1 VKAAICV
8 DVGSTFT
15 KAAAVDLAGGELIG
29 TASHPTTLGTD
40 VLDGV
45 DALTEGFA
53 LPGAQ
58 VLACSSAGGG
68 LRLAVIGYEALITAD
83 AARRVGLSAG
93 ARIVHVAAGP
103 LGDADLAELAAS
115 RPDLLLLAGGTDG
128 GNADVLLHNASAL
141 ASARLGVPVVAAGN
155 AAAGARVEAVLSA
168 AGQAVV
174 RAENL
179 LPRIG
184 DLEPGPA
191 RAAVRQA
198 FLSHVIGGKGL
209 SAGPRFAS
217 LVRGPTPDAV
227 LTAVE
232 LLADLRGDVV
242 AVDIGGAT
250 TDVYSAVTPDP
261 EEAGLRRAPAGVLW
275 RNRTVEADLGV
286 RWSAPGVVAAAAA
299 ERLGGGELAGPA
311 AELAGDP
318 RTLPAS
324 AESRDADQRLA
335 QLAAVVALRRHA
347 RSAPGSPARDLRQA
361 RLVIASGGVVRHS
374 AQPAAILAPALAD
387 HAGGWLLPTDP
398 LVVADVQYVLAAAGL
413 LAGPHPDAAARLLS
427 TSFPDAPAP

>member
-1 VKAAICV
+1 VTAAICV

-15 KAAAVDLAGGELIG
+15 KAAAVDLASGELIG

-45 DALTEGFA
+45 DVLTEGFG

-103 LGDADLAELAAS
+103 LGDAGLAEVAAS
-115 RPDLLLLAGGTDG
+115 HPDLLLLAGGTDG

-141 ASARLGVPVVAAGN
+141 ATARLGVPVVVAGN

-168 AGQAVV
+168 GGQAVV

-184 DLEPGPA
+184 ELAPGPA

-209 SAGPRFAS
+209 SAGPRFVS
-217 LVRGPTPDAV
+217 LVRGPTPDVV

-232 LLADLRGDVV
+232 LLAGLRGDVV

-275 RNRTVEADLGV
+275 HNRTVEADLGV

-299 ERLGGGELAGPA
+299 ERLGGAELAGPA
-311 AELAGDP
+311 AQLAADP
-318 RTLPAS
+318 RALPAS
-324 AESRDADQRLA
+324 AGSRDADQRLA

-347 RSAPGSPARDLRQA
+347 RAAPGSPARDLRQI

-374 AQPAAILAPALAD
+374 ARPAAILAPALAD
-387 HAGGWLLPTDP
+387 HAGGWLLPADP
-398 LVVADVQYVLAAAGL
+398 LVVADVHYVLAAAGL
-413 LAGPHPDAAARLLS
+413 LAGSHPDAAARLLS
-427 TSFPDAPAP
+427 TSFPDRPAW